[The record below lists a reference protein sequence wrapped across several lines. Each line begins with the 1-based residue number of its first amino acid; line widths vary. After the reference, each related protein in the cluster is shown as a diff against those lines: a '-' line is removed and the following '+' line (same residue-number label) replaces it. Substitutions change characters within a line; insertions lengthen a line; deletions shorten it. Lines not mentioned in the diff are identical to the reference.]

1 MDDWFS
7 KYQEEKTK
15 LNQLLSEKL
24 EVNADKISGI
34 KPFDIHTN
42 IETQINS
49 LKVNIYIYTRKNYK
63 KIEIKLNRI

>member
-1 MDDWFS
+1 MEKLDDWFS

-24 EVNADKISGI
+24 DVNVDNISGI

-42 IETQINS
+42 IETQIQT
-49 LKVNIYIYTRKNYK
+49 LKVIIYV
-63 KIEIKLNRI
+63 